1 MGCTKWEESGLLYCS
16 SELDEAE
23 TKNFEEHLGTC
34 EECRDEYETYQKEK
48 QMFFTADIL
57 SETPSKKVDDEIL
70 RVCASGQKVYTNT
83 GFFTPFLKKTLFS
96 VTFFIMG
103 FVVVSYFTI
112 NMENADRKKQS
123 LALERT
129 ALDSS
134 TMASSTQVTSGA
146 VNDSSKKD
154 SANDSN
160 LYYSKT
166 RGNLGTNG
174 VFPVDLKAK

>member
-1 MGCTKWEESGLLYCS
+1 MGCIKWEESGLLFSS
-16 SELDEAE
+16 SELGETEA
-23 TKNFEEHLGTC
+23 KNFEEHLCSC
-34 EECRDEYETYQKEK
+34 EECRDEFQAYQKER
-48 QMFFTADIL
+48 QMFFSGDIL
-57 SETPSKKVDDEIL
+57 SETPSKRVDDEIL
-70 RVCASGQKVYTNT
+70 RVCASARKMYTNT

-123 LALERT
+123 LALQRT
-129 ALDSS
+129 AIDSAS
-134 TMASSTQVTSGA
+134 MASSTQVAGGA
-146 VNDSSKKD
+146 IHDSLKKD
-154 SANDSN
+154 SIRDSN

-174 VFPVDLKAK
+174 VFPVDLKDR

>member
-1 MGCTKWEESGLLYCS
+1 MGCIKWEESGLLYSS
-16 SELDEAE
+16 SELDETEA
-23 TKNFEEHLGTC
+23 KNFEEHLGSC
-34 EECRDEYETYQKEK
+34 EECRDEYQTYQKEK
-48 QMFFTADIL
+48 QIFFTSDIL
-57 SETPSKKVDDEIL
+57 CETTSKKIDDEIL
-70 RVCASGQKVYTNT
+70 RVCASGKKMYTNT

-123 LALERT
+123 LAQHRSIDES
-129 ALDSS
+129 AP
-134 TMASSTQVTSGA
+134 MASSSQANVKDH
-146 VNDSSKKD
+146 DSITKD
-154 SANDSN
+154 SIKDSN

-174 VFPVDLKAK
+174 VFPVGLKNR